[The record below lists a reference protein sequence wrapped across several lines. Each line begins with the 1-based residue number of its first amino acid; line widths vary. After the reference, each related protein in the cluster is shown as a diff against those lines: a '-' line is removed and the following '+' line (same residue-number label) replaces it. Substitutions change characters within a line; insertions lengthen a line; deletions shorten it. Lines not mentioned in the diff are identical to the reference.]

1 MTAVLSV
8 LELVSCLGVAMVGGR
23 ACYCYECSAVPL
35 ALLVLVLLAAWA
47 FPRWRGRLVEW
58 LVCTLG
64 LMVFAALA

>member
-1 MTAVLSV
+1 MTAAPSV

-23 ACYCYECSAVPL
+23 ACRHFGISAVPL
-35 ALLVLVLLAAWA
+35 VLLVVVLVAAWV

>member
-1 MTAVLSV
+1 MNGALSV

-23 ACYCYECSAVPL
+23 ACYCYGFSAVPL
-35 ALLVLVLLAAWA
+35 ALLVLVLLVAWV
-47 FPRWRGRLVEW
+47 FPRWRGRVVEW